1 MRTEPG
7 SVTSGTSTTSARR
20 AWPRLRRSGF
30 VLLLI
35 LLAVPLVFPM
45 WWMVASSLKGPTEIF
60 AFPPDLFP
68 WSLRFENYPAIFD
81 LIPFGTQYFNSVYI
95 AVVNTIGTILVAS
108 LAGYAFAR
116 IRFPGATLVFVLL
129 LTALLMP
136 DEVIIIPLFVLMKDL
151 GWLNTH
157 IPLLVEPVF
166 GAQAIVGTFL
176 MRQYFLAL
184 PIELEDAGRI
194 DGLGRFGIFRHI
206 AMPLALPAIATLAIL
221 TFLSSWNEF
230 LKPLVFLGGR
240 PDLLTVP
247 LALNT
252 IHDRYGDP
260 FWEIQ
265 LAATTLSV
273 IPMIVV
279 FVVAQRHFIQGF
291 ASVGV
296 KG

>member
-1 MRTEPG
+1 
-7 SVTSGTSTTSARR
+7 
-20 AWPRLRRSGF
+20 
-30 VLLLI
+30 LLVI
-35 LLAVPLVFPM
+35 LAVPLVFPM
-45 WWMVASSLKGPTEIF
+45 WWMVASSLKSPTEIF
-60 AFPPDLFP
+60 AFPPDLIP
-68 WSLRFENYPAIFD
+68 WSLRFENYPAVFD
-81 LIPFGTQYFNSVYI
+81 VIPFAQQYWNSIYI
-95 AVVNTIGTILVAS
+95 GIVNTIGTIVVAS

-116 IRFPGATLVFVLL
+116 IHFRGATLIFVLL

-136 DEVIIIPLFVLMKDL
+136 DEVTIIPLFILMKNLDWL
-151 GWLNTH
+151 GTH
-157 IPLLVEPVF
+157 LPLLIEPIF
-166 GAQAIVGTFL
+166 GAQAVVGTFL

-206 AMPLALPAIATLAIL
+206 AMPLAMPAIATLAIL

-230 LKPLVFLGGR
+230 LKPLIFVSGQTE
-240 PDLLTVP
+240 LLTVP

-252 IHDRYGDP
+252 IVDRYGDP
-260 FWEIQ
+260 YWELQ

>member
-1 MRTEPG
+1 MRTEPALG
-7 SVTSGTSTTSARR
+7 PTVAPSRPR
-20 AWPRLRRSGF
+20 AWPRIRRLGYI
-30 VLLLI
+30 LLLI
-35 LLAVPLVFPM
+35 VLAIPLVFPM
-45 WWMVASSLKGPTEIF
+45 WWMVASSLKSPTEIF

-68 WSLRFENYPAIFD
+68 WSLRFENYPAVFD
-81 LIPFGTQYFNSVYI
+81 LIPFGTQYLNSIYI
-95 AVVNTIGTILVAS
+95 GVVNTIGTIVVAS
-108 LAGYAFAR
+108 LGGYAFAR
-116 IRFPGATLVFVLL
+116 IRFPGATLLFVLL

-157 IPLLVEPVF
+157 LPLLIEPVF
-166 GAQAIVGTFL
+166 GAQAVVGTFL

-184 PIELEDAGRI
+184 PVELEDAGRI

-206 AMPLALPAIATLAIL
+206 AMPLALPAVATLAIL

-230 LKPLVFLGGR
+230 LKPLIFLGGR
-240 PDLLTVP
+240 TELLTVP

-260 FWEIQ
+260 YWEMQ
-265 LAATTLSV
+265 LAATTMSV

-279 FVVAQRHFIQGF
+279 FVIAQRHFIHGF
-291 ASVGV
+291 TSVGV